1 MTTLTLPRVAKRNPS
16 ATVGSMNTI
25 HHIAAYRLPY
35 DRQFWCFDDERFG
48 LHQELFLGGASD
60 FLTRIVGNEC
70 ERARLIFSTTPF
82 PGHNTVLESEWNG
95 ILPEE
100 KGCQYVGRYNPKP
113 DGSAEIAHNFWL
125 CPALCHYF
133 GTERAPD
140 KIYAQITAAPSV

>member
-1 MTTLTLPRVAKRNPS
+1 MTTLTHPIAKRNPS

-25 HHIAAYRLPY
+25 HHISAYRLPY

-48 LHQELFLGGASD
+48 LNQELFLGGASD
-60 FLTRIVGNEC
+60 FLTRIVGHEC
-70 ERARLIFSTTPF
+70 DRVRLIFSTTPF
-82 PGHNTVLESEWNG
+82 PGHNAILESEWNG

-100 KGCQYVGRYNPKP
+100 KGCSYSGVYNPRP
-113 DGSAEIAHNFWL
+113 DGSAEMGATFWL

-140 KIYAQITAAPSV
+140 KIYAQITPVS